1 MKVFVT
7 LTCLLA
13 ITSASL
19 IASPYSVLLQPQH
32 LPVIDANGVPVEP
45 LVNQAARVQHAQLRA
60 AAQIRNGDAALL
72 GAPLAIAAPHG
83 IAAPAAIAGPL
94 ALSAHGAILAAPQHL
109 PAIDGNGVP
118 VEPLANQ
125 IARAQ
130 NAAAHANAQLRN
142 GDLHSILGRKKR
154 SLVAAPWAAAAWAAP
169 QHLPIIDSNGVP
181 VEPLVNQ
188 AARVQHA
195 QLRAAAQIR
204 NGDAALLGAPLA
216 LAGAHGIAAPAPL
229 ALAAHGA
236 IYGAPLL
243 DANSVP
249 IEPLANQIVR
259 AQNVAAHVNANIR
272 TGDLHGVLG
281 RKKRSLLA
289 APWAAAAW
297 AAPQHLPIIDSNG
310 VPVEPLVNQA
320 ARVQHAQLRAA
331 AQIRN
336 GDVALLGAPA
346 LALGGHGLA
355 LGAPAA
361 IAAAGPLAVAGI
373 PALAS
378 ISHAGRVP
386 IDTPDVAAVR
396 AAHFAAH
403 ARAAGRSGALVLAPG
418 YAVIPES
425 RTYPALAPDG
435 QPIETPEVQILKAN
449 HLAAHAEARA
459 RNGAA
464 PLFLAQQLYAGPLA
478 VVAPNG
484 VPIDTPEV
492 QAARAAHFAAKAA
505 ALAIVP
511 H

>member
-1 MKVFVT
+1 MKVFVA

-13 ITSASL
+13 VASASY
-19 IASPYSVLLQPQH
+19 ISS
-32 LPVIDANGVPVEP
+32 
-45 LVNQAARVQHAQLRA
+45 
-60 AAQIRNGDAALL
+60 
-72 GAPLAIAAPHG
+72 
-83 IAAPAAIAGPL
+83 
-94 ALSAHGAILAAPQHL
+94 
-109 PAIDGNGVP
+109 
-118 VEPLANQ
+118 
-125 IARAQ
+125 
-130 NAAAHANAQLRN
+130 
-142 GDLHSILGRKKR
+142 
-154 SLVAAPWAAAAWAAP
+154 PWAAAAWAAP

-204 NGDAALLGAPLA
+204 NGDAAILGAPLA
-216 LAGAHGIAAPAPL
+216 LAGAHGIAAHGIVAPAQL
-229 ALAAHGA
+229 ALAGHGA

-396 AAHFAAH
+396 AAH
-403 ARAAGRSGALVLAPG
+403 LATKIGHPW
-418 YAVIPES
+418 
-425 RTYPALAPDG
+425 
-435 QPIETPEVQILKAN
+435 
-449 HLAAHAEARA
+449 
-459 RNGAA
+459 
-464 PLFLAQQLYAGPLA
+464 
-478 VVAPNG
+478 
-484 VPIDTPEV
+484 
-492 QAARAAHFAAKAA
+492 
-505 ALAIVP
+505 
-511 H
+511 